1 MSYSDISRSIKE
13 LIDSHGKPEREVYL
27 DQENSGL
34 ILPEALDAMNNSY
47 KEAGKGHPSIVHR
60 PGWMS
65 YEALY
70 ESTELLSQIL
80 NCNPSE
86 ITYTHSGTEANN
98 LAILGSAESA
108 PIRKK
113 IIVLSIEHLSVIFPA
128 ESLKKHGFKVIK
140 IPVDKEGFIDLDF
153 LSNQVDKETL
163 LVSVA
168 AVNHEIGTVQDL
180 EAVKD
185 IVKDKDEEI
194 LIHTDACD
202 ALGRIRLDM
211 KKLNFDLAS
220 LSSHKVYGPKGVG
233 ALYIKEGVRLKS
245 ILHGQLSTQKLW
257 PGVENVP
264 GIVGFAKAVEII
276 YKNFDAYVP
285 KMANL
290 RDRLINGIL
299 GNVDYAILN
308 GPKGYRRSPDNVN
321 ISFLY
326 CEGEALTV
334 ELSIRGI
341 YVSSGSACTSRV
353 LEPSHVLLAIGRKYE
368 EAHGSLLMKVS
379 PFITESDIDY
389 VLENLPKAIWR
400 IRALSPVKPRKEV
413 E

>member
-1 MSYSDISRSIKE
+1 MSYSDVSKSIKE

-34 ILPEALDAMNNSY
+34 ILPEALEAMNNAY
-47 KEAGKGHPSIVHR
+47 RGAGRGHPSIVHR
-60 PGWMS
+60 LGWMS
-65 YEALY
+65 YQVLY
-70 ESTELLSQIL
+70 EATEVISRVL
-80 NCNPSE
+80 NCDLSE
-86 ITYTHSGTEANN
+86 IVYTHSGTEANN

-108 PIRKK
+108 STRKK
-113 IIVLSIEHLSVIFPA
+113 IIVSSVEHLSVIFPA
-128 ESLKKHGFKVIK
+128 ESLEKHGFKVVK

-153 LSNQVDKETL
+153 LSSQVDKETL

-168 AVNHEIGTVQDL
+168 VINHEIGTVQDL
-180 EAVKD
+180 KAIGDV
-185 IVKDKDEEI
+185 VKDKDEEI
-194 LIHTDACD
+194 LVHTDACD

-211 KKLNFDLAS
+211 KELNVDLAS
-220 LSSHKVYGPKGVG
+220 FSSHKVYGPKGVG
-233 ALYIKEGVRLKS
+233 ALYIREGTGLKP

-264 GIVGFAKAVEII
+264 GIAGFAKAVETMH
-276 YKNFDAYVP
+276 KNFDVYVP
-285 KMANL
+285 KMSNL
-290 RDRLINGIL
+290 RDQLIDGVL
-299 GNVDYAILN
+299 KNVDYTILN
-308 GPKGYRRSPDNVN
+308 GPRGDRRSPDNVN

-334 ELSIRGI
+334 ELSMMGI

-379 PFITESDIDY
+379 PFTTESDIDY
-389 VLENLPKAIWR
+389 VLENLPKAIKR
-400 IRALSPVKPRKEV
+400 IRVLSPIKPGKEV
-413 E
+413 K